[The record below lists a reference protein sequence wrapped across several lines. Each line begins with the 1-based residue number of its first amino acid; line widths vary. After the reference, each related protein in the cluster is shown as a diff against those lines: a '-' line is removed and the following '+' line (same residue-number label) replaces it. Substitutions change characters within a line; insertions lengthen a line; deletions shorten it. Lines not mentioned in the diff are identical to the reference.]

1 MGGYRCGH
9 KIYLSV
15 MLTGD
20 MVQEACE
27 LPGFPGTLPRDR
39 VTRVSSRYLC
49 RHRQA
54 DCMRNDNYV
63 FRHGKIVCEHLKA
76 MHGVKLYICAG
87 ADSAHVVTMIKS
99 VHDGLGK

>member
-1 MGGYRCGH
+1 
-9 KIYLSV
+9 
-15 MLTGD
+15 
-20 MVQEACE
+20 
-27 LPGFPGTLPRDR
+27 
-39 VTRVSSRYLC
+39 
-49 RHRQA
+49 
-54 DCMRNDNYV
+54 MRNDNYV